1 MPKVSIITPCY
12 NCDRYI
18 GRTIESVRA
27 QTFID
32 WEHIIVDDGSK
43 DNSAGVVLSYLSDDR
58 RLQLIQQPN
67 RGVASARNAG
77 VNASATESDYL
88 FFLDADDCLD
98 PEMLSVLID
107 YLDQHLEVGL
117 AYCNYTCIDEQDAAI
132 ATKNFPRYIPSRLG
146 ARELPDQSP
155 LTPFISIFVP
165 AVVLPSVSV
174 IRRSVYDQTPGW
186 DEAFG
191 QPFEDTDLVLQIALR
206 SQIHFL
212 PHALV
217 KHRRHNRQ
225 STSDTQKHDRQQ
237 QKLYQKWLNL
247 ESLTPEQKALVQ
259 SAWRFR
265 EGRVIPHTG
274 FCAGTRHLK
283 QGSISS
289 ALRFYLGA
297 IRRYVGSFLPSS
309 FFVHDRS
316 I

>member
-12 NCDRYI
+12 SCDRYI

-132 ATKNFPRYIPSRLG
+132 ATSNFPRYIPSRFG
-146 ARELPDQSP
+146 ARELTSESP
-155 LTPFISIFVP
+155 VTPFISIFVP
-165 AVVLPSVSV
+165 AVILPSVSM
-174 IRRSVYDQTPGW
+174 IRRVVYDQTPGW
-186 DEAFG
+186 DETLG
-191 QPFEDTDLVLQIALR
+191 QPFEDTDLILQIALH

-212 PHALV
+212 PQNLV
-217 KHRRHNRQ
+217 KYRQHDRQ
-225 STSDTQKHDRQQ
+225 STTDIKKYDRQQ